1 MKCRQDDSKFVRV
14 NSKDCQEMVFDL
26 DKNVDNKKKRKR
38 NNFEI
43 DNEMLYVGNSKV
55 IEELG
60 FVRKK
65 KKKKENLKI

>member
-1 MKCRQDDSKFVRV
+1 
-14 NSKDCQEMVFDL
+14 MVFDL